1 MEMKRNNICTKL
13 IVAALVLSM
22 GIGAGV
28 PVYAAETSS
37 ETVAAEQQERQELTV
52 AEKAAA
58 YFANFPADKHV
69 VSVANLLERVAAG
82 EDICVLDIRSA
93 EDYAAGH
100 IQGAINVPY
109 GVAVAESLDKIPD
122 DIPVLVYCY
131 SGQTASQTIALL
143 NLAGK
148 DAYNVSGG
156 FNNGISK
163 EEAAAGL
170 MTTEETT
177 FGEETYAVDEDVQQ
191 AMVEY
196 YTVAAENGSFN
207 MSAEA
212 VKNVL
217 QDDDYYLVDLR
228 SENDYLKSRIAGA
241 KQNIPF
247 GQGMET
253 ALANLPKDKKIIFQC
268 YSGQTA
274 SQTVAIARMMGLE
287 AYNLSGGM
295 GAEGG
300 SGWLGAGYGVVKYTT
315 QQFLNAKVERYF
327 ANLPDNKNQVSASA
341 FLTAVADG
349 EDAVILD
356 VRSAEDYAAGHV
368 QGAINVPYGVDVAVA
383 LDKIP
388 TDKTVYVYCYSGQTA
403 SQTVLLLNL
412 AGKQAVNVS
421 GGFDNGISKEEAA
434 VGLMTTEETTFGE
447 ETYAVDAD
455 IQTAIEDYYKQTAKE
470 TYGKNNI
477 SAAQLAELMENSADE
492 ISVVDLRSAE
502 DYAAGHIE
510 GAINLPY
517 GKGMQEN
524 FSILPTNKTLILQ
537 CYSGQTASQTMAGL
551 RVMGYTAYNLSGG
564 MGAEGGSGWLGAG
577 YELVK

>member
-1 MEMKRNNICTKL
+1 MQGSE
-13 IVAALVLSM
+13 
-22 GIGAGV
+22 AG
-28 PVYAAETSS
+28 
-37 ETVAAEQQERQELTV
+37 R
-52 AEKAAA
+52 
-58 YFANFPADKHV
+58 
-69 VSVANLLERVAAG
+69 
-82 EDICVLDIRSA
+82 
-93 EDYAAGH
+93 
-100 IQGAINVPY
+100 
-109 GVAVAESLDKIPD
+109 
-122 DIPVLVYCY
+122 
-131 SGQTASQTIALL
+131 
-143 NLAGK
+143 
-148 DAYNVSGG
+148 
-156 FNNGISK
+156 
-163 EEAAAGL
+163 
-170 MTTEETT
+170 
-177 FGEETYAVDEDVQQ
+177 
-191 AMVEY
+191 Y
-196 YTVAAENGSFN
+196 Y
-207 MSAEA
+207 
-212 VKNVL
+212 
-217 QDDDYYLVDLR
+217 
-228 SENDYLKSRIAGA
+228 
-241 KQNIPF
+241 P
-247 GQGMET
+247 
-253 ALANLPKDKKIIFQC
+253 
-268 YSGQTA
+268 
-274 SQTVAIARMMGLE
+274 
-287 AYNLSGGM
+287 
-295 GAEGG
+295 
-300 SGWLGAGYGVVKYTT
+300 YGVVKYTT

-368 QGAINVPYGVDVAVA
+368 QGAINVPYGVDVAAA

-434 VGLMTTEETTFGE
+434 AGLMTTEETTFGE

-492 ISVVDLRSAE
+492 ICVVDLRSAE

>member
-69 VSVANLLERVAAG
+69 VSAANLLERVAAG

-177 FGEETYAVDEDVQQ
+177 FGEETYAVD
-191 AMVEY
+191 
-196 YTVAAENGSFN
+196 
-207 MSAEA
+207 
-212 VKNVL
+212 
-217 QDDDYYLVDLR
+217 
-228 SENDYLKSRIAGA
+228 
-241 KQNIPF
+241 
-247 GQGMET
+247 
-253 ALANLPKDKKIIFQC
+253 
-268 YSGQTA
+268 
-274 SQTVAIARMMGLE
+274 
-287 AYNLSGGM
+287 
-295 GAEGG
+295 
-300 SGWLGAGYGVVKYTT
+300 
-315 QQFLNAKVERYF
+315 
-327 ANLPDNKNQVSASA
+327 
-341 FLTAVADG
+341 
-349 EDAVILD
+349 
-356 VRSAEDYAAGHV
+356 
-368 QGAINVPYGVDVAVA
+368 
-383 LDKIP
+383 
-388 TDKTVYVYCYSGQTA
+388 
-403 SQTVLLLNL
+403 
-412 AGKQAVNVS
+412 
-421 GGFDNGISKEEAA
+421 
-434 VGLMTTEETTFGE
+434 
-447 ETYAVDAD
+447 
-455 IQTAIEDYYKQTAKE
+455 
-470 TYGKNNI
+470 
-477 SAAQLAELMENSADE
+477 
-492 ISVVDLRSAE
+492 
-502 DYAAGHIE
+502 
-510 GAINLPY
+510 
-517 GKGMQEN
+517 
-524 FSILPTNKTLILQ
+524 
-537 CYSGQTASQTMAGL
+537 
-551 RVMGYTAYNLSGG
+551 
-564 MGAEGGSGWLGAG
+564 
-577 YELVK
+577 

>member
-1 MEMKRNNICTKL
+1 MEMKKNNICTKL

-69 VSVANLLERVAAG
+69 VSAANLLERVAAG

-109 GVAVAESLDKIPD
+109 GIVVAESLDKIPD
-122 DIPVLVYCY
+122 DVPVLVYCY

-177 FGEETYAVDEDVQQ
+177 FGEETYAVD
-191 AMVEY
+191 
-196 YTVAAENGSFN
+196 
-207 MSAEA
+207 
-212 VKNVL
+212 
-217 QDDDYYLVDLR
+217 
-228 SENDYLKSRIAGA
+228 
-241 KQNIPF
+241 
-247 GQGMET
+247 
-253 ALANLPKDKKIIFQC
+253 
-268 YSGQTA
+268 
-274 SQTVAIARMMGLE
+274 
-287 AYNLSGGM
+287 
-295 GAEGG
+295 
-300 SGWLGAGYGVVKYTT
+300 
-315 QQFLNAKVERYF
+315 
-327 ANLPDNKNQVSASA
+327 
-341 FLTAVADG
+341 
-349 EDAVILD
+349 
-356 VRSAEDYAAGHV
+356 
-368 QGAINVPYGVDVAVA
+368 
-383 LDKIP
+383 
-388 TDKTVYVYCYSGQTA
+388 
-403 SQTVLLLNL
+403 
-412 AGKQAVNVS
+412 
-421 GGFDNGISKEEAA
+421 
-434 VGLMTTEETTFGE
+434 
-447 ETYAVDAD
+447 AD

-492 ISVVDLRSAE
+492 ICVVDLRSAE

>member
-69 VSVANLLERVAAG
+69 VSAANLLERVAAG

-177 FGEETYAVDEDVQQ
+177 FGEETYAVD
-191 AMVEY
+191 
-196 YTVAAENGSFN
+196 
-207 MSAEA
+207 
-212 VKNVL
+212 
-217 QDDDYYLVDLR
+217 
-228 SENDYLKSRIAGA
+228 
-241 KQNIPF
+241 
-247 GQGMET
+247 
-253 ALANLPKDKKIIFQC
+253 
-268 YSGQTA
+268 
-274 SQTVAIARMMGLE
+274 
-287 AYNLSGGM
+287 
-295 GAEGG
+295 
-300 SGWLGAGYGVVKYTT
+300 
-315 QQFLNAKVERYF
+315 
-327 ANLPDNKNQVSASA
+327 
-341 FLTAVADG
+341 
-349 EDAVILD
+349 
-356 VRSAEDYAAGHV
+356 
-368 QGAINVPYGVDVAVA
+368 
-383 LDKIP
+383 
-388 TDKTVYVYCYSGQTA
+388 
-403 SQTVLLLNL
+403 
-412 AGKQAVNVS
+412 
-421 GGFDNGISKEEAA
+421 
-434 VGLMTTEETTFGE
+434 
-447 ETYAVDAD
+447 AD
-455 IQTAIEDYYKQTAKE
+455 IQTAIEDYYKQTANE

-492 ISVVDLRSAE
+492 ICVVDLRSAE

>member
-58 YFANFPADKHV
+58 YFANVPADKHV
-69 VSVANLLERVAAG
+69 VSAANLLERVAAG

-143 NLAGK
+143 NLAGN
-148 DAYNVSGG
+148 DAY
-156 FNNGISK
+156 
-163 EEAAAGL
+163 
-170 MTTEETT
+170 
-177 FGEETYAVDEDVQQ
+177 
-191 AMVEY
+191 
-196 YTVAAENGSFN
+196 
-207 MSAEA
+207 
-212 VKNVL
+212 
-217 QDDDYYLVDLR
+217 
-228 SENDYLKSRIAGA
+228 
-241 KQNIPF
+241 
-247 GQGMET
+247 
-253 ALANLPKDKKIIFQC
+253 
-268 YSGQTA
+268 
-274 SQTVAIARMMGLE
+274 
-287 AYNLSGGM
+287 
-295 GAEGG
+295 
-300 SGWLGAGYGVVKYTT
+300 
-315 QQFLNAKVERYF
+315 
-327 ANLPDNKNQVSASA
+327 
-341 FLTAVADG
+341 
-349 EDAVILD
+349 
-356 VRSAEDYAAGHV
+356 
-368 QGAINVPYGVDVAVA
+368 
-383 LDKIP
+383 
-388 TDKTVYVYCYSGQTA
+388 
-403 SQTVLLLNL
+403 
-412 AGKQAVNVS
+412 NVS

-434 VGLMTTEETTFGE
+434 AGLMTTEETTFGE

-492 ISVVDLRSAE
+492 ICVVDLRSAE

>member
-69 VSVANLLERVAAG
+69 VSAANLLERVAAG

-109 GVAVAESLDKIPD
+109 GVVVAESLDKIPN

-177 FGEETYAVDEDVQQ
+177 FGEETYAVD
-191 AMVEY
+191 
-196 YTVAAENGSFN
+196 
-207 MSAEA
+207 
-212 VKNVL
+212 
-217 QDDDYYLVDLR
+217 
-228 SENDYLKSRIAGA
+228 
-241 KQNIPF
+241 
-247 GQGMET
+247 
-253 ALANLPKDKKIIFQC
+253 
-268 YSGQTA
+268 
-274 SQTVAIARMMGLE
+274 
-287 AYNLSGGM
+287 
-295 GAEGG
+295 
-300 SGWLGAGYGVVKYTT
+300 
-315 QQFLNAKVERYF
+315 
-327 ANLPDNKNQVSASA
+327 
-341 FLTAVADG
+341 
-349 EDAVILD
+349 
-356 VRSAEDYAAGHV
+356 
-368 QGAINVPYGVDVAVA
+368 
-383 LDKIP
+383 
-388 TDKTVYVYCYSGQTA
+388 
-403 SQTVLLLNL
+403 
-412 AGKQAVNVS
+412 
-421 GGFDNGISKEEAA
+421 
-434 VGLMTTEETTFGE
+434 
-447 ETYAVDAD
+447 AD

-492 ISVVDLRSAE
+492 ICVVDLRSAE

>member
-1 MEMKRNNICTKL
+1 MEMKKNNICTKL

-69 VSVANLLERVAAG
+69 VSAANLLERVAAG

-274 SQTVAIARMMGLE
+274 SQTV
-287 AYNLSGGM
+287 
-295 GAEGG
+295 
-300 SGWLGAGYGVVKYTT
+300 
-315 QQFLNAKVERYF
+315 
-327 ANLPDNKNQVSASA
+327 
-341 FLTAVADG
+341 
-349 EDAVILD
+349 
-356 VRSAEDYAAGHV
+356 
-368 QGAINVPYGVDVAVA
+368 
-383 LDKIP
+383 
-388 TDKTVYVYCYSGQTA
+388 
-403 SQTVLLLNL
+403 LLLNL
-412 AGKQAVNVS
+412 VGKQAVNVS

-455 IQTAIEDYYKQTAKE
+455 IQTAIEDYYKQTANE

-492 ISVVDLRSAE
+492 ICVVDLRSAE